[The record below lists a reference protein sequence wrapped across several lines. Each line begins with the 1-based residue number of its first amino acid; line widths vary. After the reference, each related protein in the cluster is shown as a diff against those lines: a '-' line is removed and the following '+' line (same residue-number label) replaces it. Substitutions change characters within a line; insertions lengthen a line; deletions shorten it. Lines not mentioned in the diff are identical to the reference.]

1 MLKSLNLILLLLSL
15 LLVTNSYSQE
25 FCVSQGTADSLVVSI
40 KKAELYKQL
49 SIEQDIKIKN
59 LEVYSAVSDSIISNK
74 DSIIKIENSKFNAC
88 EDVRKLELQK
98 YKSDKLKYMLI
109 AGVSGLTIGLL
120 LNVIF

>member
-25 FCVSQGTADSLVVSI
+25 FCVSQGAADSLVVSI